1 MGIFVTSDLHLGH
14 NKSFIYKE
22 RGFETVE
29 EMNAEIIRRW
39 NSVVGEE
46 DDVFVLGDLVMGS
59 LENLRLLEE
68 LNGRIHI
75 VRGNHCTNTRWD
87 FYQNL
92 PNVVEVDNSLYLSYD
107 GYKFYLSH
115 YPTITTRTDVRKPLK
130 KCLVNLCGH
139 THTKD
144 PFEDWG
150 IGMIYHCEVDAHN
163 CTPVPIEKIIEDL
176 EWQQL
181 NGGLS

>member
-1 MGIFVTSDLHLGH
+1 MAIFITSDLHLGH
-14 NKSFIYKE
+14 NKSFIYKA

-92 PNVVEVDNSLYLSYD
+92 SNVVEADNSLYLSYE

-115 YPTITTRTDVRKPLK
+115 YPTITTRADVRKPLK

-150 IGMIYHCEVDAHN
+150 IGMIYHCELDAHD
-163 CTPVPIEKIIEDL
+163 CAPVRLEDIIADL
-176 EWQQL
+176 KQKMSDRAE
-181 NGGLS
+181 

>member
-1 MGIFVTSDLHLGH
+1 MSIFITSDLHLGH
-14 NKSFIYKE
+14 NKSFIYKV

-59 LENLRLLEE
+59 LENLRFLEE

-75 VRGNHCTNTRWD
+75 VRGNHDTDNRWEH
-87 FYQNL
+87 YKAIE
-92 PNVVEVDNSLYLSYD
+92 NVVEMENSIYLKY
-107 GYKFYLSH
+107 GKYRFYLSH
-115 YPTITTRTDVRKPLK
+115 YPAFTGEFGLKPLK
-130 KCLVNLCGH
+130 SSLINLCGH
-139 THTKD
+139 THTTDKGAD
-144 PFEDWG
+144 YERG
-150 IGMIYHCEVDAHN
+150 IVYHCEVDAHD

>member
-1 MGIFVTSDLHLGH
+1 MAIFVVSDLHLGH
-14 NKSFIYKE
+14 SKDFIYGA
-22 RGFETVE
+22 RGFEKVE
-29 EMNAEIIRRW
+29 DMNSEIIRRW
-39 NSVVGEE
+39 NRVVGEE

-59 LENLRLLEE
+59 LENVRLLEE

-75 VRGNHCTNTRWD
+75 VRGNHDVDSRWN
-87 FYQNL
+87 FYQEL
-92 PNVVEVDNSLYLSYD
+92 PNVVEVANSFYFSYD

-115 YPTITTRTDVRKPLK
+115 YPTITTRADAEKPLK

-150 IGMIYHCEVDAHN
+150 IGMIYHCEVDAHG
-163 CTPVPIEKIIEDL
+163 CAPVRLEDIIADL
-176 EWQQL
+176 KQKMSNYAE
-181 NGGLS
+181 

>member
-1 MGIFVTSDLHLGH
+1 MAIFIVSDLHLGH
-14 NKSFIYKE
+14 SKDFIYGA
-22 RGFETVE
+22 RGFENVE
-29 EMNAEIIRRW
+29 DMNEAIIRKW
-39 NSVVGEE
+39 NEVVDEE
-46 DDVFVLGDLVMGS
+46 DDVYVLGDLVMGP
-59 LENLRLLEE
+59 EVNLQMLRRLK
-68 LNGRIHI
+68 GRLHI

-92 PNVVEVDNSLYLSYD
+92 SNVVEADNSLYLSYD

-115 YPTITTRTDVRKPLK
+115 YPTITTRADVGKPLK

-144 PFEDWG
+144 PFADWG

-163 CTPVPIEKIIEDL
+163 CAPVQIEDIIADL
-176 EWQQL
+176 KQKM
-181 NGGLS
+181 SDRAD

>member
-1 MGIFVTSDLHLGH
+1 MTIFIVSDLHLGH
-14 NKSFIYKE
+14 SKDFIYGA

-29 EMNAEIIRRW
+29 EMNDEIIRRW

-59 LENLRLLEE
+59 LENVQLLEE

-75 VRGNHCTNTRWD
+75 VRGNHDVDSRWD
-87 FYQNL
+87 FYQEL
-92 PNVVEVDNSLYLSYD
+92 PNVVEVANSFYFSYD

-115 YPTITTRTDVRKPLK
+115 YPTITTRADTGKPLK

-150 IGMIYHCEVDAHN
+150 IGMIYHCELDAHD
-163 CTPVPIEKIIEDL
+163 CAPIRLEDIIADL
-176 EWQQL
+176 KQKMSDRAE
-181 NGGLS
+181 

>member
-1 MGIFVTSDLHLGH
+1 MGIFVTSDPHLGH
-14 NKSFIYKE
+14 NKSFIYKA

-87 FYQNL
+87 FYQKL
-92 PNVVEVDNSLYLSYD
+92 PNVVEVANSLYLRYN

-115 YPTITTRTDVRKPLK
+115 YPTITTRADTGKPLK

-144 PFEDWG
+144 PFEDWE

-163 CTPVPIEKIIEDL
+163 CAPVRIEKIIEDL
-176 EWQQL
+176 EWQQS
-181 NGGLS
+181 NGG

>member
-1 MGIFVTSDLHLGH
+1 MAIFIVSDLHLAH
-14 NKSFIYKE
+14 SKDFIYGA

-75 VRGNHCTNTRWD
+75 VRGNHDTDNRWEH
-87 FYQNL
+87 YKAIE
-92 PNVVEVDNSLYLSYD
+92 NVVEMENSIYFSYN

-115 YPTITTRTDVRKPLK
+115 YPTITTRADVGKPLK

-150 IGMIYHCEVDAHN
+150 IGMIYHCEVDAHD
-163 CTPVPIEKIIEDL
+163 CAPVRLDKIIADL
-176 EWQQL
+176 KQKM
-181 NGGLS
+181 SDRAD